1 MAPGT
6 SVYQPSP
13 HNIPHV
19 TPVTI
24 MVLLTDT

>member
-19 TPVTI
+19 PYLTI
-24 MVLLTDT
+24 TILLTDM